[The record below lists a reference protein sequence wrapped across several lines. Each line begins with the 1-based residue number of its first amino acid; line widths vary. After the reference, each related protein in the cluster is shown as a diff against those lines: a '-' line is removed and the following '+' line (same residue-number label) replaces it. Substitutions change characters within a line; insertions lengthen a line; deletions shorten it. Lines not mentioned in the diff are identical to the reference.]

1 MDLQLSGRTA
11 LVTGAS
17 RGIGLAVVR
26 ALAAEGMRVVAG
38 SRTASPELV
47 ATGAVPVLADLA
59 TPEGA
64 QRLVEGALAEL
75 GGLDVL
81 VNNVGG
87 GESFAVGGFLSADD
101 ALLRRAFDLN
111 FFSAVRVTR
120 LALPSLIAHRGA
132 IVNVSSVVAR
142 TPGAG
147 TVDYSVP
154 KAALTALGKVL
165 AEEFGPQGVR
175 VNTISPGPV
184 RTGFWD
190 AVAAG
195 YGADPAQLLAQMP
208 GTAGMTTGRVI
219 EPDEVAG
226 LIAFLASDHA
236 RSIAGT
242 DHLIDGGAV
251 KTA

>member
-26 ALAAEGMRVVAG
+26 TLTAEGVRVVAG
-38 SRTASPELV
+38 SRTASPELA

-64 QRLVEGALAEL
+64 ERLVDAALTEL
-75 GGLDVL
+75 GGVDLL

-87 GESFAVGGFLSADD
+87 GESFATAGFLSADD
-101 ALLRRAFDLN
+101 AHWRRAFDLN

-120 LALPSLIAHRGA
+120 LALPSIVARRGA

-147 TVDYSVP
+147 TADYSVP
-154 KAALTALGKVL
+154 KAALTALGKAL

-190 AVAAG
+190 SVAAA
-195 YGADPAQLLAQMP
+195 YGADPAQLLDQMP
-208 GTAGMTTGRVI
+208 ATIGMTTGRIV

-226 LIAFLASDHA
+226 LVAFLASDHA